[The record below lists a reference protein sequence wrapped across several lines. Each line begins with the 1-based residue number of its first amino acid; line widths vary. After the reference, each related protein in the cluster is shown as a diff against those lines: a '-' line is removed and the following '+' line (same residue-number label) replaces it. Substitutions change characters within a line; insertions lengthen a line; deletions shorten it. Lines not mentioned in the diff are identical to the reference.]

1 VGIVAAVIR
10 PRARRR
16 RSLARGLSGVLVGGL
31 VALALVLVGGWFYA
45 DRIGLP
51 GPGLAVLVGH
61 GAAAV
66 AAVAAQVWVDRR
78 SDGRGT
84 LAAAALAALVVG
96 GLALTWLF

>member
-1 VGIVAAVIR
+1 MGVVAAVTR
-10 PRARRR
+10 PHGRRR
-16 RSLARGLSGVLVGGL
+16 RSLARALSGVLVGGL
-31 VALALVLVGGWFYA
+31 VALALLLLGGWFYA
-45 DRIGLP
+45 DRSGLP

-78 SDGRGT
+78 PDRTGT